1 MLSNQFAIL
10 INVRFK
16 QIKPK
21 THLESKIFFSPIFLT
36 FLYIFF
42 SAKVVRRSAKF
53 LATELIPY
61 VQLLIKEHTDKE
73 PNQIREIEKSFKDS
87 FST

>member
-1 MLSNQFAIL
+1 MPK
-10 INVRFK
+10 RFVV
-16 QIKPK
+16 KPIS
-21 THLESKIFFSPIFLT
+21 TNPT
-36 FLYIFF
+36 FL
-42 SAKVVRRSAKF
+42 AKVVRRSAKF

>member
-1 MLSNQFAIL
+1 MKLLHTIL
-10 INVRFK
+10 ERPYLT
-16 QIKPK
+16 Q
-21 THLESKIFFSPIFLT
+21 LFL
-36 FLYIFF
+36 
-42 SAKVVRRSAKF
+42 AKVVRRSAKF

>member
-1 MLSNQFAIL
+1 M
-10 INVRFK
+10 
-16 QIKPK
+16 
-21 THLESKIFFSPIFLT
+21 
-36 FLYIFF
+36 
-42 SAKVVRRSAKF
+42 VRRSAKF

>member
-16 QIKPK
+16 QIKST
-21 THLESKIFFSPIFLT
+21 THLESKISFHH
-36 FLYIFF
+36 FF

>member
-16 QIKPK
+16 QIKPA
-21 THLESKIFFSPIFLT
+21 THLESKIYFHHFFT
-36 FLYIFF
+36 FF

>member
-16 QIKPK
+16 QIKPA
-21 THLESKIFFSPIFLT
+21 THLESKIYFHHFLNIS
-36 FLYIFF
+36 LNFF